1 MHSPVYGNPNSAP
14 LLVQQNFFLWFVVS
28 CWIALVLSL
37 IPLPRFSLPLGPLS
51 IFTLLCRTVCYLI
64 IALPHKRRVCALSF
78 SRLPSNLQL
87 SLYVFFVRVLCLTN
101 LGFVECFAFSSV
113 PFEFGRFVIFSDV
126 LPCVPFL
133 TSMRFVQCFAFGS
146 LSISTICH
154 IQ

>member
-1 MHSPVYGNPNSAP
+1 METQTQHIYWYNRTFSCGLLFLVGLPWYCP
-14 LLVQQNFFLWFVVS
+14 LFRCLV
-28 CWIALVLSL
+28 
-37 IPLPRFSLPLGPLS
+37 FSLPLGPLS

-113 PFEFGRFVIFSDV
+113 PFEFERFVIFSDV